1 MTDAQQT
8 PSGEEVET
16 LLRRVGLRSTRQR
29 RAVLA
34 VLCEADD
41 HPTVESVHARARL
54 SDADL
59 SLATAYRTLA
69 VLEEHGLVR
78 KVTIDNEP
86 ARFEMTPS
94 VDHEHLLDVD
104 TGELVELRSPELD
117 RVRLHVLERLGYEI
131 IDHHTII
138 RVRRKARCAAGSG
151 EER

>member
-1 MTDAQQT
+1 MTGQSHA
-8 PSGEEVET
+8 PAEEEVET

-34 VLCEADD
+34 VLREADD
-41 HPTVESVHARARL
+41 HPTVESVHARVRL
-54 SDADL
+54 TDADV

-78 KVTIDNEP
+78 KVSIDNEP

-94 VDHEHLLDVD
+94 VDHEHLLDVE

-117 RVRLHVLERLGYEI
+117 RVRLSVLEQLGYEI

-138 RVRRKARCAAGSG
+138 RVRRKGTCAAGHDAD
-151 EER
+151 R